1 MDQLKQQILYMRQQM
16 YSQGMLKEL
25 SGFDTAVRLFAAP
38 EPGAKKKTF
47 KEKAAD
53 VWKKHKGKILA
64 GAAIAATAGAGA
76 YGAHKLSSKDGNI
89 KDAVPNN
96 PKIIDM
102 HKPTVEEFYQKLKK
116 GEDIPS
122 HWATMFYDVYQKA
135 LKKYFDGESHS

>member
-1 MDQLKQQILYMRQQM
+1 MDQLKRQIVYMRQQM

-38 EPGAKKKTF
+38 ESGAKKKTF

-64 GAAIAATAGAGA
+64 GAAIAAAAGAG
-76 YGAHKLSSKDGNI
+76 YGAHKLSSKDDNL
-89 KDAVPNN
+89 KDAVPNKN
-96 PKIIDM
+96 LNIIDM
-102 HKPTVEEFYQKLKK
+102 HKPTVEEFYQKMKN